1 MDNKYEE
8 KIEIMTEGDIVL
20 VRKTVRNIASA
31 MGFGITD
38 VARIVTAASEL
49 SRNIYLYANSGYLK
63 INQIESSGKTG
74 VLMIFKDKGPGIQD
88 IDQAMEKGFT
98 TSRGLGL
105 GLPGTRR
112 LMDEMEIHSEINKG
126 TTITLIKWKKW
137 AVK

>member
-1 MDNKYEE
+1 MDNQYEK
-8 KIEIMTEGDIVL
+8 KIKIMTEGDIVL
-20 VRKTVRNIASA
+20 VRKTVRDTAAA

-49 SRNIYLYANSGYLK
+49 SRNIFLYADSGYLK
-63 INQIESSGKTG
+63 VKQIESNGKTG
-74 VLMIFKDKGPGIQD
+74 ILMIFQDKGPGIQD

-98 TSRGLGL
+98 TGRGLGL

-112 LMDEMEIHSEINKG
+112 LMDEMEIQSEVNKG

-137 AVK
+137 AAK